1 MPGSNTQTL
10 VLRLTPGEDLRT
22 ALDAAFAQLQAE
34 QGTKAACIISAVGSL
49 SQAVLRYA
57 AEPTGTVLEEAL
69 ELITLSGTLS
79 PDGAHLHASVADAQ
93 GHVRGGHVMP
103 GCIVRTTAE
112 IVLAALPGWVFSRQH
127 DAATGYRE
135 LVAQARPLPLAAL

>member
-1 MPGSNTQTL
+1 MPQTL
-10 VLRLTPGEDLRT
+10 VLRLTPGEDLRL
-22 ALDAAFAQLQAE
+22 ALDAAFAKLQAE
-34 QGTKAACIISAVGSL
+34 QGVKAACVISAVGSL
-49 SQAVLRYA
+49 SRAVLRYA
-57 AEPTGTVLEEAL
+57 AEPAGTVLSEPL

-112 IVLAALPGWVFSRQH
+112 VVLAALPGWSFSRQH
-127 DAATGYRE
+127 DAATGYKE
-135 LVAQARPLPLAAL
+135 LVAAVRPVPPGGL